1 MQNWSAVP
9 FRVRFYVLFLLLLAT
24 PIFLYAAYSV
34 LNAPPNPYWY
44 YWLILTIITLIT
56 VPIFVILPSV
66 RSLVTIG
73 DAFIISICML
83 YGTQPAILANSFYMI
98 LLTLLLRRKH
108 GTPPYRIV
116 FNISAAVINVLLYG
130 WVFSALRSI
139 SASHIIGDVL
149 LPSLGLAITFFIS
162 NSFLVAAAISLS
174 SGERLLKVWYF
185 NYAHLSL
192 DFLLSSSAGAF
203 IFIFRDV
210 NSAVPLLVAP
220 FVGAIWGI
228 NKVNRAKVIEAEQHL
243 KEQEQLYLRTVESL
257 AMAVDAKDQTTY
269 GHIRRVKAY
278 AMGLAKLRGFTD
290 RPELMAIETG
300 ALLHDIGKLA
310 IDDYILNKPGKL
322 SRQEFEKMKLH
333 SAAGD
338 EILKQI
344 QFPFPV
350 AEVVRFHHE
359 RWDGQ
364 GYPDGLKGEEIPLG
378 ARILAIVDAYDA
390 IRSSRPYKSAFGK
403 EDAISLIRSQA
414 GTVYDPRL
422 VDLFI
427 AHIDELEAAAE
438 RAAQDIPKLSFRK
451 FFETV
456 DQALSGTSRVL
467 PSACVPSSATA
478 ELVLLFEFCNGPG
491 KQLELN
497 EILAVLAARIRKMLP
512 YNTCALFV
520 NKGSEPIS
528 PAYVTGQFAQQ
539 LQDMEVQLGKGIS
552 GWVMAYKR
560 PMLNASPA
568 LELSGLRGDLSI
580 LTDSLVVPL
589 ITDAECVGTIS
600 LYAQPPIRYGQPDLA
615 LLQAVAGIVAPLVG
629 RAARFKSSE
638 WEIIDPVTRTYRV
651 GYLSIVGAQML
662 EQAEQQNAPLSMLL
676 LEMRGLNQI
685 ITLYGP
691 SAADSLLHRVAEVLR
706 AELRETDVLVRFGHE
721 GFVALLPGVRGDQ
734 VARFS
739 HRLQQII
746 GSSTLAPFRAR
757 PGLLDF
763 QVGTASSPQD
773 GSSVFALLQVAQ
785 KSMENRRK
793 PPQTADES
801 DRNVLEFPPR

>member
-1 MQNWSAVP
+1 MSWHALPRKLKFLIYFLTVISVPIIAQATWNLYHTNHGWYWIVLTVLAVLTVP
-9 FRVRFYVLFLLLLAT
+9 FFLLLPSAN
-24 PIFLYAAYSV
+24 S
-34 LNAPPNPYWY
+34 
-44 YWLILTIITLIT
+44 IIG
-56 VPIFVILPSV
+56 
-66 RSLVTIG
+66 IG
-73 DAFIISICML
+73 DAYIMAISMMA
-83 YGTQPAILANSFYMI
+83 GTSPCVIATFLHTILASILVRKRPKIYLHRVVFNTANMVCGAWLYSTIYALTNPTYSRHLDNLVIPAMMLTVVFFLFNSITTSTAICWASNQNIAPFWAKNCLPLAIDFSISSVSACFIVTLGSFYE
-98 LLTLLLRRKH
+98 
-108 GTPPYRIV
+108 
-116 FNISAAVINVLLYG
+116 
-130 WVFSALRSI
+130 W
-139 SASHIIGDVL
+139 
-149 LPSLGLAITFFIS
+149 LPLA
-162 NSFLVAAAISLS
+162 
-174 SGERLLKVWYF
+174 
-185 NYAHLSL
+185 
-192 DFLLSSSAGAF
+192 
-203 IFIFRDV
+203 
-210 NSAVPLLVAP
+210 VAP
-220 FVGAIWGI
+220 FVGLVWGW
-228 NKVNRAKVIEAEQHL
+228 NKVISARAIEAEKHL

-278 AMGLAKLRGFTD
+278 AMGLAKLAGLTD
-290 RPELMAIETG
+290 PRELMAVETG

-359 RWDGQ
+359 RWDGL

-403 EDAISLIRSQA
+403 EDAISLIKSQA

-422 VDLFI
+422 ADLFI
-427 AHIDELEAAAE
+427 AHIDELEAEAE
-438 RAAQDIPKLSFRK
+438 RATQDIPKLSFRK

-467 PSACVPSSATA
+467 PSACVSSSATA

-512 YNTCALFV
+512 YDTCAFFV
-520 NKGSEPIS
+520 NKGSERIS
-528 PAYVTGQFAQQ
+528 PAYATGQFAQQ
-539 LQDMEVQLGKGIS
+539 LQDMEVELGKGIS

-560 PMLNASPA
+560 PMLNANPA
-568 LELSGLRGDLSI
+568 LELSGLSGDLSI

-589 ITDAECVGTIS
+589 IADAECVGTIS
-600 LYAQPPIRYGQPDLA
+600 LYAQPPGRYGQPDLA

-629 RAARFKSSE
+629 RAGRFKSSE

-651 GYLSIVGAQML
+651 GYLSVVGAQML

-676 LEMRGLNQI
+676 LEMRGLNQV

-691 SAADSLLHRVAEVLR
+691 SAADSLLHRVAELLR

-746 GSSTLAPFRAR
+746 SSSTLASFRAR

-773 GSSVFALLQVAQ
+773 GSSVFALLRAAQ
-785 KSMENRRK
+785 KSIENRRI
-793 PPQTADES
+793 PAQAAHDPDS
-801 DRNVLEFPPR
+801 NVLEFPPRQ